1 MVGLVAALAA
11 EARTLG
17 PAVRRE
23 AGRITL
29 SDGSLVAVSGIGYG
43 AAARAAQSLI
53 EAGAEGLVS
62 WGMAGALD
70 PALAVGTVCLP
81 REIMDAHGARF
92 TTAAHWRE
100 LLATALSNSTSMST
114 SNSSSTAAGRPIAAG
129 PLLTA
134 GAPIATVAAK
144 QAAFR
149 ATGAVAVDMESA
161 AVAQLAALHALP
173 FIAVRVIVDTATDA
187 VPPAVEA
194 ASRAGSLRMRRL
206 VWGLMLAPTELG
218 SLIRLGSRYRI
229 AMATLGAVA
238 RTGAGLTRV
247 LQTA

>member
-23 AGRITL
+23 AGRVTL
-29 SDGSLVAVSGIGYG
+29 SDGTLVAVSGIGPD
-43 AAARAAQSLI
+43 AAARAARSLI

-70 PALAVGTVCLP
+70 PALAAGTVCLP
-81 REIMDAHGARF
+81 GEVIDAHGARF
-92 TTAAHWRE
+92 TTAARWRE
-100 LLATALSNSTSMST
+100 PVAAALA
-114 SNSSSTAAGRPIAAG
+114 SSAQWPVAAG
-129 PLLTA
+129 PLLTNN
-134 GAPIATVAAK
+134 APIATVAAK

-173 FIAVRVIVDTATDA
+173 FIAVRVIVDTAGDR

-194 ASRAGSLRMRRL
+194 ASRAGRLRTSRL
-206 VWGLMLAPTELG
+206 VWGLLLAPAELG
-218 SLIRLGSRYRI
+218 PLIRLGSRYRMAI
-229 AMATLGAVA
+229 ATLGSVA